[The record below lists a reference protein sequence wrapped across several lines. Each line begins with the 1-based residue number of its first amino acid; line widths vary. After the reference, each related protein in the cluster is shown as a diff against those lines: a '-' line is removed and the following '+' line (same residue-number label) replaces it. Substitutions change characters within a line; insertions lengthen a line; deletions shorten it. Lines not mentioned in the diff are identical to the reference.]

1 MTWVW
6 RRLDDAIVKYAHAKT
21 NQLDRCRPVHQPH
34 GPVNSLR
41 QKINGENK
49 NRKKTSQKWC
59 HKTTRTFPEGTGDG
73 FTFCTGFIASAFA
86 IGAYCR
92 DRRGSLYVVR
102 QSVNVNRAN
111 SKTPVR
117 RHRNI

>member
-41 QKINGENK
+41 QKINE
-49 NRKKTSQKWC
+49 KKTKIEKTNH
-59 HKTTRTFPEGTGDG
+59 HKNGVTKLHEHFRREP
-73 FTFCTGFIASAFA
+73 AMVLHFA
-86 IGAYCR
+86 R
-92 DRRGSLYVVR
+92 VLSLPR
-102 QSVNVNRAN
+102 LQ
-111 SKTPVR
+111 
-117 RHRNI
+117 